1 MARVIESFKQKTGID
16 DNGYSIFSGE
26 CFFGAKAENVI
37 FKNGVSLEEKFG
49 SESGYAPTKHASEGE
64 TYGRGTQT
72 LYGHVKLSDTASS
85 QDTSASGIAATPK
98 AVQDARDASAPKS
111 HTSADGSTYG
121 KATTG
126 LYGHVILSNNYKE
139 DDSEETAATSKALS
153 DLYDELYGETFSMTF
168 EESTKTL
175 KITSRK

>member
-1 MARVIESFKQKTGID
+1 MARVVESFKQKTGID
-16 DNGYSIFSGE
+16 NEGYSIFSEE

-37 FKNGVSLEEKFG
+37 FDNGISLEEKFG
-49 SESGYAPTKHASEGE
+49 NESGYAPIKHAVEGE

-111 HTSADGSTYG
+111 HTSIDGSTYG

-126 LYGHVILSNNYKE
+126 LYGHVILSNSYK
-139 DDSEETAATSKALS
+139 DDNSEETAATSKALS

-168 EESTKTL
+168 DNNTKTL
-175 KITSRK
+175 TINSRA